1 MSVPLLGIVHHPV
14 FQEHA
19 PTGSHPER
27 AERLIAIEEALDP
40 LRGRFHEVD
49 ARAADDEEILRVH
62 SPDHLRSLQALQGK
76 YARLDPDTYS
86 APRSLEIAKLAAGS
100 TIELAQRV
108 ARGDL
113 GSGFALV
120 RPPGHHAER
129 DRAMGFCLLNCVA
142 VAPAALRAGAGVER
156 VAIVDWDV
164 HHGNGTQHLFESDPD
179 VLFVSLHEFPF
190 YPGTG
195 ALPEMGTGA
204 GEGATMNLPLPAGC
218 GDPVYGAAF
227 ATVVVPALAEFRPE
241 LILVSAGFDAHA
253 RDPLADMRVTSAGF
267 AAMASALRTVADQVC
282 GGRLVLALEGGYDL
296 TALGESVAAVTEVLA
311 APETPSRSFPAPNE
325 EGRTIVERLREAHR
339 RHLGSVRPG

>member
-1 MSVPLLGIVHHPV
+1 
-14 FQEHA
+14 
-19 PTGSHPER
+19 
-27 AERLIAIEEALDP
+27 
-40 LRGRFHEVD
+40 
-49 ARAADDEEILRVH
+49 
-62 SPDHLRSLQALQGK
+62 
-76 YARLDPDTYS
+76 
-86 APRSLEIAKLAAGS
+86 
-100 TIELAQRV
+100 
-108 ARGDL
+108 
-113 GSGFALV
+113 
-120 RPPGHHAER
+120 
-129 DRAMGFCLLNCVA
+129 MGFCLLNSVA
-142 VAPAALRAGAGVER
+142 IATAALRAGAGVER